1 MLRSASRALP
11 LLLLRLLLRT
21 TGKKAP
27 RRRDGARRAL
37 SCGRSWP
44 GFRFRELRERSGK
57 RRERAGKERGGGED
71 EEVSSLSPCLSL
83 ALSLSLAPPSHPRS
97 LPPLT
102 LAAASAQGRPSSSSS
117 SLLDSSSCSSM
128 AAGGGGGG
136 GAGIASL
143 RGAQTRRRGRFFR
156 RIRVKRGRASAEKG
170 KKNEEV
176 ERPWASLTAFLFFF
190 ERDFSLCLALFFLFF
205 LSLWRST
212 PSLVPTPPR
221 VRAIET
227 EIEGQRKK
235 RKRIKG
241 KTNRPV
247 GI

>member
-11 LLLLRLLLRT
+11 LLLLLRLLLRT

-57 RRERAGKERGGGED
+57 RRERAGKERGGRGED
-71 EEVSSLSPCLSL
+71 EEVSSLSPCLSP
-83 ALSLSLAPPSHPRS
+83 ALSLSLAPPSHPRRRVRAGEA
-97 LPPLT
+97 LVFVF
-102 LAAASAQGRPSSSSS
+102 LALGLFFVLFDGGRRRRRRSGHRESS
-117 SLLDSSSCSSM
+117 
-128 AAGGGGGG
+128 
-136 GAGIASL
+136 
-143 RGAQTRRRGRFFR
+143 RGADEEALAFLQAH
-156 RIRVKRGRASAEKG
+156 KSEKGRASAEKG